1 MSKLHLGC
9 VKPQLFWLEERP
21 VTKGQEGPTTHILAI
36 QQLSFQKP
44 HPLASGPKQH
54 NLLRVLLS
62 SQGMVYH
69 CYKFFNLFK
78 MKKKKTKKKTPQFI
92 HFSHLPHPHPLATTN
107 LFSLSVS
114 LFFVVLNSKYKGD
127 HMAFVFLS
135 YG

>member
-78 MKKKKTKKKTPQFI
+78 MKKKKQKKKHHSSSISPISLTPILWQ
-92 HFSHLPHPHPLATTN
+92 PLIY
-107 LFSLSVS
+107 SLY
-114 LFFVVLNSKYKGD
+114 L
-127 HMAFVFLS
+127 
-135 YG
+135 

>member
-44 HPLASGPKQH
+44 HPLASGTKQH

-69 CYKFFNLFK
+69 CYKLFNLF
-78 MKKKKTKKKTPQFI
+78 KKKKTKQFI
-92 HFSHLPHPHPLATTN
+92 HFSHLTHPHPLATTN

-114 LFFVVLNSKYKGD
+114 LFSVVLNSKYKGD

>member
-44 HPLASGPKQH
+44 HPLASGTKQH

-69 CYKFFNLFK
+69 CYKLFNLFK
-78 MKKKKTKKKTPQFI
+78 KKKQNSSSISPISLTPILWQPPI
-92 HFSHLPHPHPLATTN
+92 Y
-107 LFSLSVS
+107 SLY
-114 LFFVVLNSKYKGD
+114 L
-127 HMAFVFLS
+127 
-135 YG
+135 